1 MIVLFACLTEKNVT
15 FKGNKSTG
23 SNHGPLKLVHGVI
36 YKLDP
41 TETRAADH
49 YHQAQ
54 FDNTGSKKDRI
65 GGLQRI
71 ANPIIPG
78 KFEM

>member
-1 MIVLFACLTEKNVT
+1 MFFLFACKLALTENALL
-15 FKGNKSTG
+15 
-23 SNHGPLKLVHGVI
+23 LKTIKALGVKYEI
-36 YKLDP
+36 DW

-65 GGLQRI
+65 SGPPKDRYSDHSGLI
-71 ANPIIPG
+71 
-78 KFEM
+78 